1 MTVTNGSARVELMAE
16 FTARPGCEE
25 EVERLLLA
33 FAVEVRREP
42 GCLDFTPHRV
52 EAPPVGVSGGVGPP
66 SVGSRFI
73 VTEVYSDGAAFAAH
87 LAARHGAAFNSALA
101 PLIEEPASVL
111 TFLRSIA

>member
-1 MTVTNGSARVELMAE
+1 MAE

-33 FAVEVRREP
+33 FTGEVRQEP

-52 EAPPVGVSGGVGPP
+52 EAPSVGRPGVAEPVAA
-66 SVGSRFI
+66 GSRFI
-73 VTEVYSDGAAFAAH
+73 VSEVYRDSEAFAAH

-101 PLIEEPASVL
+101 PLIEEPASML